1 MCYEYEMLI
10 GKQISQCEAHISEL
24 NLHAEAQ
31 ASEYKQK
38 VCQQISL
45 SDLIFQLQI
54 VRWQL
59 QHLLFFLI
67 FQVL

>member
-10 GKQISQCEAHISEL
+10 GKQISQCKAHISEL

-45 SDLIFQLQI
+45 SDLIFQL
-54 VRWQL
+54 
-59 QHLLFFLI
+59 
-67 FQVL
+67 